1 MIWHYITV
9 KESKAFLSFLF
20 LKLTLVLPQVM
31 QFITVVWF
39 HTFPFFPLTW
49 YVAHFDYFQV
59 YRRFCFFDLW
69 CFCTCCCIAFSVS
82 AVWNYSMLNT
92 KLNPNVIYHLTSLQP
107 GKVHCLGVS
116 NLWER
121 ICFDIGSPLFRV
133 LLQMSHWNTK
143 MYKKLVFGQMCH
155 TERKGC
161 RKVISW
167 PKISPFLIPFFRPS
181 FFLLD

>member
-1 MIWHYITV
+1 MYNFTP
-9 KESKAFLSFLF
+9 LF
-20 LKLTLVLPQVM
+20 S
-31 QFITVVWF
+31 
-39 HTFPFFPLTW
+39 FPLKW

-59 YRRFCFFDLW
+59 YKLFCFFHLW
-69 CFCTCCCIAFSVS
+69 YFCTWCCIAFSVS

-92 KLNPNVIYHLTSLQP
+92 KLIPNLIYHLTALQP

-133 LLQMSHWNTK
+133 LLQMWHWNTK

-167 PKISPFLIPFFRPS
+167 PKISPFLILFFRPS
-181 FFLLD
+181 SLQCLVQSQPQTQQNSLNIHNEIFCCLVLFQLIWIT